1 MTILVNISDTI
12 FDAIKFFCLLFFPSH
27 AQLAS
32 FSLAFLS
39 YPSLA
44 PTQLGKL
51 VLIATN
57 THTHQPT
64 QKSSVASASLSQ
76 LNSQD

>member
-39 YPSLA
+39 YAKPGPNSAWKVSL
-44 PTQLGKL
+44 
-51 VLIATN
+51 N
-57 THTHQPT
+57 R
-64 QKSSVASASLSQ
+64 
-76 LNSQD
+76 N